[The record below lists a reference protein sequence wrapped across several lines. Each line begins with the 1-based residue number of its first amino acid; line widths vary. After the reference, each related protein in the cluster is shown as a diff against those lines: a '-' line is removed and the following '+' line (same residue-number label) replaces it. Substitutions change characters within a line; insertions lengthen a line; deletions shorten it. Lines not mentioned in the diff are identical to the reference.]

1 MRQCYEGLR
10 AEMLSM
16 VKRELVSSAMTKAG
30 AVLARPAFRNIK
42 RRLDYSEHGGAP
54 LLGVRQIV
62 VIGHGSSNARAI
74 RNAIRS
80 AKEFCEN
87 RASERIESGI
97 AEISAAEEL
106 MRVARTG

>member
-1 MRQCYEGLR
+1 M
-10 AEMLSM
+10 
-16 VKRELVSSAMTKAG
+16 G
-30 AVLARPAFRNIK
+30 ALQDE
-42 RRLDYSEHGGAP
+42 RRRVAPRRCSDEPGAPLNGGAP

-80 AKEFCEN
+80 AKEFSEN

-97 AEISAAEEL
+97 AEISAAEKL
-106 MRVARTG
+106 MRVARAG